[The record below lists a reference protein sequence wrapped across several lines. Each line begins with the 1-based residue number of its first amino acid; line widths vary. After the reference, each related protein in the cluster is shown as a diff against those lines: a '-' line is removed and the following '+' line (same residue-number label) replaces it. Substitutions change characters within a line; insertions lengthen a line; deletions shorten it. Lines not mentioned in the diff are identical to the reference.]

1 MSKAVEIERLVL
13 MAALAFPQADPE
25 PRDITEHVYSF
36 ESVLDAIAL
45 LCVKK
50 PKKEAFA
57 CAMQLD
63 SNASAVYLTLA
74 TDDNVP
80 PHAVNHIQ
88 DLWSRLK
95 ELSDLR
101 SDPDLKL
108 QTIAFRKAVYAYS
121 AARQLHVFYK
131 HFDPLRSFITQAME
145 YRDKNLAFEKVI
157 WFDHLNTI
165 SKIMAEFS
173 ETFPQGQSTDTE
185 SFSGEEMGRLMDALP
200 SLVAEV
206 FKNKHLYNFISKKFD
221 RECRLPLL

>member
-25 PRDITEHVYSF
+25 NRNITKDGYSSGF
-36 ESVLDAIAL
+36 DSVLDAIAL

-63 SNASAVYLTLA
+63 SSASAVYLTLA

-80 PHAVNHIQ
+80 PHAVIHVQ
-88 DLWSRLK
+88 DLWRQLK
-95 ELSDLR
+95 ELSAG
-101 SDPDLKL
+101 PDLIKL

-121 AARQLHVFYK
+121 AARQIHVFYK

-165 SKIMAEFS
+165 SKMMVCSRGFQE
-173 ETFPQGQSTDTE
+173 Q
-185 SFSGEEMGRLMDALP
+185 ALA
-200 SLVAEV
+200 SVQLH
-206 FKNKHLYNFISKKFD
+206 F
-221 RECRLPLL
+221 